1 MKPIQK
7 IINLHWHIS
16 LRMKITP
23 KKIACTE
30 PQYGGLAV
38 FDAMAMI
45 NWDTCFYESYTNERL
60 ENSTQATIA
69 AESNELLNSF
79 KIYPNPTQSNL
90 IVEFYNDIEI
100 NSVIVTDISGSQIS
114 CNFDRRDNQILI
126 EAINLAKGFYIVKL
140 IGNQN
145 IVINATFIKK

>member
-45 NWDTCFYESYTNERL
+45 NWDTCGYYNYSNERSGHL
-60 ENSTQATIA
+60 TQLQNNIVG
-69 AESNELLNSF
+69 NKLLNSL

-90 IVEFYNDIEI
+90 TIEFSHELEI
-100 NSVIVTDISGSQIS
+100 NSISVSDISGSQIT
-114 CNFDRRDNQILI
+114 CNYTKRKNQLLI
-126 EAINLAKGFYIVKL
+126 ETINLAKGYYIVKL
-140 IGNQN
+140 IDNNNN
-145 IVINATFIKK
+145 IFNVSFIKE